1 MLLVGMLKAYS
12 WEKKLRKSESQ
23 KREFLEGQWVER
35 DARVGRRRQ
44 FWVAWQLFFPK
55 GLPGELVGW
64 CPGHVALPGLAR
76 RLAGAGGAWKTQQWA
91 CGPAEGALLL

>member
-1 MLLVGMLKAYS
+1 MGRIVGDSWPLWMLLVGMLKAYS

-44 FWVAWQLFFPK
+44 FWESLAVVLSQGSPRGVGGVVPRACCPAW
-55 GLPGELVGW
+55 
-64 CPGHVALPGLAR
+64 AS
-76 RLAGAGGAWKTQQWA
+76 
-91 CGPAEGALLL
+91 